1 MRFNTSL
8 YLYVDQQLTIV
19 VFVYTIM
26 IVVTTFLIGCEI
38 ALVYDYF
45 CNLHTGFNDWLI
57 TNTQSQLHTNNKIM
71 VHIEQRWAVTKNIF
85 LTNSLNEQPAENTPL
100 QFPSFQGFDYYVFT
114 SNLIIN
120 VTIFLIFTCS
130 SNTLSLYTYRFS
142 KNKVCDTKDTS
153 VSSLVNNLYVY

>member
-1 MRFNTSL
+1 
-8 YLYVDQQLTIV
+8 
-19 VFVYTIM
+19 
-26 IVVTTFLIGCEI
+26 
-38 ALVYDYF
+38 
-45 CNLHTGFNDWLI
+45 
-57 TNTQSQLHTNNKIM
+57 M

-85 LTNSLNEQPAENTPL
+85 LTNSLNEQPAENPPL